1 MLADLKTV
9 LALGATCKFLHEV
22 VSNGLFWLKRL
33 CALEQDDAPNLP
45 RHVSLRDLTLE
56 ELRTLV
62 ERAHRRRLN
71 CTGSAPTRPT
81 REITIR
87 VSLNSDG
94 TPDRRFNFLVDME
107 LLPGGALLLVLW
119 GSGYLQCWTVPGG
132 ECLWTYRPPDSRVL
146 LRAGFAYE
154 MQADGD
160 VRVPV
165 VSEPDGWDTSG
176 KTLRIF
182 QISPHRG
189 KTPKRLYKY
198 TTEHD
203 SMRGMLVARLSG
215 DVFAILM
222 VDRLLLTF
230 WKEERSVI
238 ILNCVLEDV
247 HLVDGYIIGA
257 LQHHRD
263 KSIIAISLSSIRNIL
278 PSASDSRVAQILTL
292 ERDIPYASCLV
303 PRIPTMSCSYA
314 RLSICTFHWKSEAE
328 RKRKGISITMSM
340 DMFNQ
345 EASRYFSVLD
355 SFILTTT
362 AGTVSPNANLPSI
375 THLERPGTMILDSQ
389 IRKDSQVSRPSQ
401 AGSVMIKFGD

>member
-1 MLADLKTV
+1 ML
-9 LALGATCKFLHEV
+9 CFL
-22 VSNGLFWLKRL
+22 
-33 CALEQDDAPNLP
+33 Q
-45 RHVSLRDLTLE
+45 
-56 ELRTLV
+56 
-62 ERAHRRRLN
+62 
-71 CTGSAPTRPT
+71 
-81 REITIR
+81 
-87 VSLNSDG
+87 
-94 TPDRRFNFLVDME
+94 
-107 LLPGGALLLVLW
+107 
-119 GSGYLQCWTVPGG
+119 
-132 ECLWTYRPPDSRVL
+132 
-146 LRAGFAYE
+146 
-154 MQADGD
+154 
-160 VRVPV
+160 
-165 VSEPDGWDTSG
+165 
-176 KTLRIF
+176 
-182 QISPHRG
+182 
-189 KTPKRLYKY
+189 
-198 TTEHD
+198 
-203 SMRGMLVARLSG
+203 
-215 DVFAILM
+215 
-222 VDRLLLTF
+222 
-230 WKEERSVI
+230 
-238 ILNCVLEDV
+238 CVLEDV

-303 PRIPTMSCSYA
+303 PRIPTMSCSDA

-401 AGSVMIKFGD
+401 AGSVMIKFSDLPFVEHPQEEAWMLATVSCAGDVTYRTLNMPHTIRAKLEFCSGTLYFSTEESVVIQYFD